1 MLHRIAHIPRNAA
14 LLITLLIM
22 IVASPS
28 VAANGSGFLFEL
40 GFDAVLLAGVHST
53 GAGRRHWPFLVLTVV
68 TLILRW
74 GEHLSGASALDV
86 GALAIT
92 VVWLVYAIA
101 IIIGHLFQR
110 NDVTVDTILGAVVA
124 YLLVVVAFTLLFE
137 VLELVQPGSFSGI
150 PENATDHRGKLGS
163 AMMYFSLVCM
173 STMGYGDIVPVSN
186 LARPLAVLEG
196 VFGQLYLAVMIA
208 RLVGLHVARGQG
220 RETD

>member
-1 MLHRIAHIPRNAA
+1 MLHRIRHIPRNAA
-14 LLITLLIM
+14 LLVALLIM

-28 VAANGSGFLFEL
+28 IGANGSGLLFEL

-53 GAGRRHWPFLVLTVV
+53 GAGRRHWPFLLLTVV
-68 TLILRW
+68 TLAVRW
-74 GEHLSGASALDV
+74 GEHVSGAPVLDV
-86 GALAIT
+86 GALSIT
-92 VVWLVYAIA
+92 VLWLVYAIA
-101 IIIGHLFQR
+101 VIIGHLFQR
-110 NDVTVDTILGAVVA
+110 SDVTVNTILGAVVA

-150 PENATDHRGKLGS
+150 PEDSTDHRGELGS

-186 LARPLAVLEG
+186 LARPIAVLEG

-208 RLVGLHVARGQG
+208 RLVGLHVARGHG
-220 RETD
+220 GKAD